1 MKLSSVNPSNNQ
13 VLGEVEVTSETEIR
27 RLVAKAHTAKKSW
40 QGLDI
45 DGRNQILNKF
55 YSLIEEHAE
64 ELAKLQAS
72 EMGMPISDTK
82 IDIEDGVSYLRWYS
96 DHAKECLAPEISYED
111 DKSVHTVYRE
121 PRGVVAAIIP
131 WNYPMS
137 NFVWQCGQNL
147 VAGNV
152 VILKHSEEVPL
163 FSKKLEEIAK
173 QSGVPDGVLSF
184 VYGDGKVGDFLA
196 HQDVDMICF
205 TGSTK
210 IGKYLYTV
218 AAEKFIPALL
228 EMGGSAPGIIFED
241 ADVPEIIDTVIM
253 NRFINCG
260 QVCDGLKRL
269 IVHKSKYDETI
280 KLLTKKIQTKKV
292 GDALN
297 ESTEMG
303 PLVAERQVKVL
314 ELQVEDASSK
324 GATIVIGG
332 KRPAGLT
339 GAFYE
344 PTLITNVT
352 KDMKVWQEEVFGPV
366 LPVVTFETETE
377 AIELAN
383 DTSYGLGSYVF
394 TKDRARM
401 ERVAGQIQAGMV
413 SQNNLTYLK
422 PSNPFGGYK
431 SSGLGR
437 EHGKYGFHDVTQV
450 KVVVTEK

>member
-1 MKLSSVNPSNNQ
+1 MKLKSINPSNNQ
-13 VLGEVEVTSETEIR
+13 VLGEIEVTSEAEIK
-27 RLVAKAHTAKKSW
+27 RLVTNAHKAKKGW
-40 QGLDI
+40 QNLGI
-45 DGRNQILNKF
+45 DGRNQILSKF
-55 YSLIEEHAE
+55 YSLIEDQAE
-64 ELAKLQAS
+64 ELAHLQAS
-72 EMGMPISDTK
+72 EMGMPINDAK

-96 DHAKECLAPEISYED
+96 EHARECLAPEVSYED

-121 PRGVVAAIIP
+121 PRGVVAVIIP

-163 FSKKLEEIAK
+163 FSKKIEELAK
-173 QSGVPDGVLSF
+173 ESGVPEDILSF
-184 VYGDGKVGDFLA
+184 VYGDGKTGDFLA
-196 HQDVDMICF
+196 HQNVDLICF

-228 EMGGSAPGIIFED
+228 EMGGSTPGIIFED
-241 ADVPEIIDTVIM
+241 ADVPDIIDTVMM

-280 KLLTKKIQTKKV
+280 KLLTEKIQAKKV
-292 GDALN
+292 GDALD

-303 PLVAERQVKVL
+303 PLVAERQVKAL
-314 ELQVEDASSK
+314 ELQVEDAKTK
-324 GATIVIGG
+324 GATIEVGG
-332 KRPAGLT
+332 KRPTGLP
-339 GAFYE
+339 GSFYE
-344 PTLITNVT
+344 PTLITGVT
-352 KDMKVWQEEVFGPV
+352 KDMKIWQEEVFGPV
-366 LPVVTFETETE
+366 LPVVTFETEEE

-394 TKDRARM
+394 TKDKARM
-401 ERVAGQIQAGMV
+401 GRVASQIQAGMV
-413 SQNNLTYLK
+413 SHNNLTYLK

-437 EHGKYGFHDVTQV
+437 EHGKYGFHDVTQI
-450 KVVVTEK
+450 KVVATEK

>member
-1 MKLSSVNPSNNQ
+1 MKLKSINPSNNQ
-13 VLGEVEVTSETEIR
+13 VLGEVEVTREAEIKQ
-27 RLVAKAHTAKKSW
+27 LVAKAHKAKMPW
-40 QGLDI
+40 QNLGI
-45 DGRNQILNKF
+45 DGRNKVLSKF
-55 YSLIEEHAE
+55 YSLLEDQAE

-72 EMGMPISDTK
+72 EMGMPINDTK
-82 IDIEDGVSYLRWYS
+82 IDIEDGISYLRWYTEHS
-96 DHAKECLAPEISYED
+96 KECLAPEVSYED
-111 DKSVHTVYRE
+111 EKSIHTVYRE
-121 PRGVVAAIIP
+121 PRGVVAVIIP

-163 FSKKLEEIAK
+163 FSKMLEEIAK
-173 QSGVPDGVLSF
+173 ESGIPDGVLNF

-210 IGKYLYTV
+210 IGKHLYTV

-241 ADVPEIIDTVIM
+241 ANVPEIIDTVMM

-269 IVHKSKYDETI
+269 IVHKSKYDVTV
-280 KLLTKKIQTKKV
+280 KQLTEKIQAKKV
-292 GDALN
+292 GGALD

-303 PLVAERQVKVL
+303 PLVAERQVKAL
-314 ELQVEDASSK
+314 EIQVEDAQAK
-324 GATIVIGG
+324 GAKIVVGG
-332 KRPAGLT
+332 KRPTGLT

-344 PTLITNVT
+344 PTLITGVT

-366 LPVVTFETETE
+366 LPVVTFETEEE

-383 DTSYGLGSYVF
+383 DTTYGLGSYVF
-394 TKDRARM
+394 TKDKVRM
-401 ERVAGQIQAGMV
+401 ERVARQIQAGMV

-431 SSGLGR
+431 ASGLGR
-437 EHGKYGFHDVTQV
+437 EHGKYGFHDITQI
-450 KVVVTEK
+450 KVVAKEK

>member
-1 MKLSSVNPSNNQ
+1 MKLSSINPSNNQ
-13 VLGEVEVTSETEIR
+13 VLGEVEVTSEAEIKQ
-27 RLVAKAHTAKKSW
+27 LVAKAHSAKKAW
-40 QGLDI
+40 QDLGI
-45 DGRNQILNKF
+45 DGRNQILSKF
-55 YSLIEEHAE
+55 YSLIEDHAE

-82 IDIEDGVSYLRWYS
+82 IDIEDGVSYLKWYS
-96 DHAKECLAPEISYED
+96 EHAGEYLAPEISYED

-173 QSGVPDGVLSF
+173 QSSIPDGVLSF

-241 ADVPEIIDTVIM
+241 ADVPEIIDTVMM

-269 IVHKSKYDETI
+269 IVHKSKYDETV
-280 KLLTKKIQTKKV
+280 KLLTKKIQAKKV
-292 GDALN
+292 GNALD

-303 PLVAERQVKVL
+303 PLVAERQVKAL
-314 ELQVEDASSK
+314 ELQVEDGRTK
-324 GATIVIGG
+324 GATIVVGG
-332 KRPAGLT
+332 KRPDGLT

-344 PTLITNVT
+344 PTLITDVT

-366 LPVVTFETETE
+366 LPVVVFETEAE

-383 DTSYGLGSYVF
+383 DTPYGLGSYVF
-394 TKDRARM
+394 TKDKARM
-401 ERVAGQIQAGMV
+401 ERVARQIQAGMV

-437 EHGKYGFHDVTQV
+437 EHGKYGFHDVTQI

>member
-1 MKLSSVNPSNNQ
+1 MKISSINPSNNQ
-13 VLGEVEVTSETEIR
+13 VLGEVEVTTEAEIKQ
-27 RLVAKAHTAKKSW
+27 LVAKAHTTKNMW
-40 QGLDI
+40 RDLGI
-45 DGRNQILNKF
+45 DGRNQILSKF
-55 YSLIEEHAE
+55 YSRIEDHAE

-72 EMGMPISDTK
+72 EMGMPISDAK
-82 IDIEDGVSYLRWYS
+82 IDIEDSISYLRWYS
-96 DHAKECLAPEISYED
+96 EHAKECLAPEISYED
-111 DKSVHTVYRE
+111 DISVHTVYRE

-173 QSGVPDGVLSF
+173 QSGIPDGVLGF

-196 HQDVDMICF
+196 HQDVDIICF

-241 ADVPEIIDTVIM
+241 ADIPEIIDTVMM

-269 IVHKSKYDETI
+269 IVHKSKYDETV
-280 KLLTKKIQTKKV
+280 KLLTEKIQTKKV
-292 GDALN
+292 SDALDD
-297 ESTEMG
+297 STEMG

-314 ELQVEDASSK
+314 ELQVEDARTK

-332 KRPAGLT
+332 KRPTGLT
-339 GAFYE
+339 GAFFE
-344 PTLITNVT
+344 PTLITDVT

-366 LPVVTFETETE
+366 LPVVTFETEEE

-394 TKDRARM
+394 TKDKARM
-401 ERVAGQIQAGMV
+401 ERVARQIQAGMV

>member
-1 MKLSSVNPSNNQ
+1 MKLSSINPSNNQ
-13 VLGEVEVTSETEIR
+13 VLGEVEVTSEAEIK
-27 RLVAKAHTAKKSW
+27 RLVARAHTAKKTW
-40 QGLDI
+40 QDLGI
-45 DGRNQILNKF
+45 DGRNQVLNKF
-55 YSLIEEHAE
+55 YSLIEDHSE
-64 ELAKLQAS
+64 ELSVLQAS

-96 DHAKECLAPEISYED
+96 EHAKECLAPEISYED
-111 DKSVHTVYRE
+111 DKSIHTVYRE

-173 QSGVPDGVLSF
+173 QSGIPDGVLSF
-184 VYGDGKVGDFLA
+184 AYGDGKVGDFLA

-210 IGKYLYTV
+210 TGKYLYTV
-218 AAEKFIPALL
+218 AADKFIPALL

-241 ADVPEIIDTVIM
+241 ADVPEIIDTVMM

-280 KLLTKKIQTKKV
+280 KLLTEKIQAKKV
-292 GDALN
+292 GDALD

-303 PLVAERQVKVL
+303 PLVAERQVKAL
-314 ELQVEDASSK
+314 EVQVEDAQTK
-324 GATIVIGG
+324 GATIIVGG
-332 KRPAGLT
+332 KRPNGLA
-339 GAFYE
+339 GAFYK
-344 PTLITNVT
+344 PTLITGVT

-366 LPVVTFETETE
+366 LPVVTFETEEE

-383 DTSYGLGSYVF
+383 DTSYGLGSYIF
-394 TKDRARM
+394 TKDKTRM

-431 SSGLGR
+431 SSGLGS

-450 KVVVTEK
+450 KVIVTEK

>member
-1 MKLSSVNPSNNQ
+1 MKLSSLNPSNNQ
-13 VLGEVEVTSETEIR
+13 VLGEVEVTSETEIKQ
-27 RLVAKAHTAKKSW
+27 LVIKAHAAKKVW
-40 QGLDI
+40 QDLGI
-45 DGRNQILNKF
+45 DGRNQILMKF
-55 YSLIEEHAE
+55 YSHIEDHAD

-96 DHAKECLAPEISYED
+96 EHAKECLAPEISYED
-111 DKSVHTVYRE
+111 DKSVHTVYHE

-173 QSGVPDGVLSF
+173 ESGIPDGVLSF
-184 VYGDGKVGDFLA
+184 VYGDGKVGDLLA

-205 TGSTK
+205 TGSTN

-241 ADVPEIIDTVIM
+241 ANVPEIIDTVLM

-269 IVHKSKYDETI
+269 LVHKSKYDETI
-280 KLLTKKIQTKKV
+280 KLLTEKIKAKKI
-292 GDALN
+292 GDALD

-303 PLVAERQVKVL
+303 PLVAKRQVKAL
-314 ELQVEDASSK
+314 EIQVEDARTK
-324 GATIVIGG
+324 GATIVVGG
-332 KRPAGLT
+332 KRPDGLA

-344 PTLITNVT
+344 PTLITGVT

-366 LPVVTFETETE
+366 LPVVAFETEAE

-394 TKDRARM
+394 TKDKVRM
-401 ERVAGQIQAGMV
+401 ERVARQIQAGMV

-450 KVVVTEK
+450 KVVAKEK